1 LKSPPPPIA
10 TRATEA
16 DALVDAVNGSAP
28 SGETRRLQSVEL
40 AARGL
45 EQFSRDRPSI
55 SKEIKLVDWVSGK
68 QTWPPR
74 HAVNPNYYQSDG
86 RKHAYDCSSEW
97 WKAGAAEA
105 DGCDGCCRLRN
116 RSLFRG
122 PRT

>member
-1 LKSPPPPIA
+1 M
-10 TRATEA
+10 
-16 DALVDAVNGSAP
+16 P
-28 SGETRRLQSVEL
+28 SLMPSMAQPR
-40 AARGL
+40 AAR
-45 EQFSRDRPSI
+45 RDDCKVWNWRHAVWSSSVATRPSI